1 MSPKITSPNTPSPD
15 SKQTEEERLTQAI
28 EAELTDEQLV
38 QLAEG
43 SSSWGAHC
51 NQNPNCGGY

>member
-1 MSPKITSPNTPSPD
+1 MFTD
-15 SKQTEEERLTQAI
+15 STIHASDAKQDHEEDLNRAI
-28 EAELTDEQLV
+28 DAELTDEQLV

-51 NQNPNCGGY
+51 NSGSSC